1 MLFILIVSLL
11 YLYKY
16 SQQCISFPSMVQ
28 HSGHFPV
35 LLTLKLFSTR
45 FLEGFS
51 TYSVK
56 VIPACI
62 VHCMHGKSG
71 QSIYNLVYHC
81 STSLFSSAPNL
92 RNLSLFLL
100 HLLFILQ
107 LNSLFGLCHQNCY
120 DDQYCV
126 CVCVLHLSAHST
138 PVIILKKRWL
148 RLSKF

>member
-81 STSLFSSAPNL
+81 STSLFFSAPNL
-92 RNLSLFLL
+92 CNLSLFLL
-100 HLLFILQ
+100 HLSFILQ
-107 LNSLFGLCHQNCY
+107 LNSLFNCD

-126 CVCVLHLSAHST
+126 CVCVCVCVYYTYLLTPLLS
-138 PVIILKKRWL
+138 
-148 RLSKF
+148 

>member
-71 QSIYNLVYHC
+71 QSIIALLLC
-81 STSLFSSAPNL
+81 FFSAPNL
-92 RNLSLFLL
+92 CNLSLFLL
-100 HLLFILQ
+100 HLSFILQ
-107 LNSLFGLCHQNCY
+107 LNSLFNCD
-120 DDQYCV
+120 DDQYCVCVCV

-138 PVIILKKRWL
+138 PVIILKKR
-148 RLSKF
+148 